1 MIGETAGGGMKHNG
15 AARTIADVD
24 PAAPS
29 GDPEWWLVVATKAC
43 RGGLT

>member
-15 AARTIADVD
+15 AERTIADVD

-29 GDPEWWLVVATKAC
+29 GDPELVGAHRAC
-43 RGGLT
+43 RGCLM